1 VIREDLL
8 HFCAGNK
15 EAVALIEGFWGFM
28 EAWDDIIDRDKPPD
42 DEATNKAILWAL
54 FDLHD
59 NVFYKA
65 FPGILR
71 GAIQQAVVSW
81 LTANKFECSGKRELV
96 EQAYFMRCS
105 AYDVFSLIAL
115 LAGGPEKHMAAV
127 EYFRSL
133 APDDTLA
140 SYLREHLEGGAKSPN
155 EFFAP
160 AKTGE

>member
-1 VIREDLL
+1 MIREDLM

-42 DEATNKAILWAL
+42 DEAINEAVLWAL
-54 FDLHD
+54 FGLQD

-71 GAIQQAVVSW
+71 TSIQQAVASW
-81 LTANKFECSGKRELV
+81 LTANKFERSGKKHLV
-96 EQAYFMRCS
+96 EQAYFLRC
-105 AYDVFSLIAL
+105 APYDVFAMIVL
-115 LAGGPEKHMAAV
+115 LAAGTDNHSAAV

-133 APDDTLA
+133 APEDSLA
-140 SYLREHLEGGAKSPN
+140 KYMVEHP
-155 EFFAP
+155 
-160 AKTGE
+160 GE